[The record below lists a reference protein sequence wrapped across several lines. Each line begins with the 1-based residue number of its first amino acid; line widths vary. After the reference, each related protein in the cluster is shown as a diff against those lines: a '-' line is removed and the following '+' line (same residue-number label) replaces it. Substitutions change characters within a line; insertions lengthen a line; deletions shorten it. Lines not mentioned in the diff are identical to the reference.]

1 MGNYSTQ
8 VDDGEHGKTRTRQ
21 KAREKIYSAS
31 SAGNCVREENIL
43 AVIWLRKGGEQ
54 IFETMNAASRG
65 KSKEGQ
71 KWVSHLL
78 QVMQEEIVNSDNIL
92 WSKIEFWSKNED
104 EIKRMLNR
112 GTTEWSILPEKYF
125 LFSWR

>member
-1 MGNYSTQ
+1 MTSTEERAFKMYPAANVGNYSKQ

-21 KAREKIYSAS
+21 KAREKMYSAS

-65 KSKEGQ
+65 KSKEAQ

-92 WSKIEFWSKNED
+92 WSKIELWSK
-104 EIKRMLNR
+104 K
-112 GTTEWSILPEKYF
+112 
-125 LFSWR
+125 WRWNKAYVK